1 MGVRYRVWV
10 DASGDY
16 IETTWFVR
24 SIEAVF
30 AEVGYKNNLLAIR
43 KRYEETYDVKLVFD
57 EQQFISAVDFRSKEH
72 ATEFIL
78 RWT

>member
-1 MGVRYRVWV
+1 MRYRAWV

-16 IETTWFVR
+16 IETNWFVR
-24 SIEAVF
+24 SIEAIF
-30 AEVGYKNNLLAIR
+30 AEIGYMNRPSVIR

-57 EQQFISAVDFRSKEH
+57 EQYFITAVDFRSRDH